1 MTTVSVKVR
10 RAGRII
16 ATIERPLRKA
26 SGGPAVAYQRR
37 IWRLIDGHIDVDG
50 PSLENEPFR
59 PMGSAPPAAPASP
72 AAPVVPAPAAEPVPV
87 QPADFPVIP
96 EADDSAVR
104 AGIVAAPA
112 SARQLVEAGPGT
124 GKTEL
129 AARRLASLL
138 RTELSAGQILVLS
151 FSRSAVRTLSNR
163 LAAMDHADARVVE
176 DLKHL
181 SVRTFDSWSFRMLRL
196 MGEQPRALL
205 SRTHDQN
212 IAALTE
218 LAAGPRREDLRAFIG
233 DRRHIIVD
241 EFQDLPGVRGDLVL
255 ALLAL
260 LSPPE
265 RDGCGFTILGDPAQA
280 IYAFA
285 RGTRR
290 DGTPYPSPAEYWRE
304 VCQLYGDGL
313 VQQSLTRN
321 YRATPS
327 LARMSAG
334 LRSVLLGD
342 QPDAM
347 KLQAMLGAVASL
359 PVPPQPL
366 GPASLEAGNGESR
379 AILTRTNGEA
389 VRVLQQLLGMSNDP
403 PAAPVRL
410 HAGSHATLPPVWI
423 GALLRRFRSTSLPRS
438 QFDRIYVHLAASW
451 GPETCS
457 RLGLPGQDI
466 AWARLARAS
475 GAADDALALDTA
487 ELRTRL
493 AWPDAFPDD
502 QPLMDDAIIVTTVHQ
517 SKGMEFDVVT
527 LLEPAPAAA
536 DGEEDDGEGDSHGK
550 GFPAGA
556 DDGEQ
561 ASVVYVSMTRAARH
575 LERASHD
582 QIHKPP
588 RRREFA
594 DGRRRLC
601 FRNQRWVN
609 LEMGLR
615 GDVDPLG
622 FADPGLF
629 GSAEAVEE
637 LQAFLLA
644 EARQLEGRKVM
655 LRKTLAD
662 GHAEWHIHLQ
672 EENRAGRLIGRT
684 ANQLSVDL
692 LQLLHKRG
700 FRLPPVIMNLRISS
714 VGTIS
719 SDSLTQ
725 LGEPERT
732 SGFWLGVGLFGTGDF
747 QPRKEARK

>member
-1 MTTVSVKVR
+1 MATVSVKVR
-10 RAGRII
+10 KAGRVI

-37 IWRLIDGHIDVDG
+37 IWRLTDGHIDVDG

-59 PMGSAPPAAPASP
+59 PMGSSAPA
-72 AAPVVPAPAAEPVPV
+72 VPAPVAEHVPV
-87 QPADFPVIP
+87 QLSDLPVTP
-96 EADDSAVR
+96 EIDDSAIR
-104 AGIVAAPA
+104 AAIVAAPA

-138 RTELSAGQILVLS
+138 RTELSAGHILVLS
-151 FSRSAVRTLSNR
+151 FSRSAVRTLSRR
-163 LAAMDHADARVVE
+163 LAAMDHVDARVVE
-176 DLKHL
+176 DMRHL

-196 MGEQPRALL
+196 MGEQPRTLL

-212 IAALTE
+212 IAALTD

-265 RDGCGFTILGDPAQA
+265 SDGCGFTILGDPAQA

-285 RGTRR
+285 RGQRR

-304 VCQLYGDGL
+304 VSQLYGDGL
-313 VQQSLTRN
+313 LQQSLTRN

-327 LARMSAG
+327 LAHLSSG

-342 QPDAM
+342 QPDAL
-347 KLQAMLGAVASL
+347 KLQVMLDAVASL

-389 VRVLQQLLGMSNDP
+389 VRVLQQLFGMSNDP
-403 PAAPVRL
+403 PVAPIRL

-423 GALLRRFRSTSLPRS
+423 GALLRRLRSTSLPRS
-438 QFDRIYVHLAASW
+438 QFDRIYGHLAAAW

-475 GAADDALALDTA
+475 GAADDALAVDTA

-502 QPLMDDAIIVTTVHQ
+502 QPLMDDGIIVTTVHQ

-527 LLEPAPAAA
+527 LLEPAPADA
-536 DGEEDDGEGDSHGK
+536 DAEDDDGERGNEK
-550 GFPAGA
+550 NAAAGA
-556 DDGEQ
+556 DEGEQ

-588 RRREFA
+588 RRRPFV

-601 FRNQRWVN
+601 FRNMQWVN

-622 FADPGLF
+622 FADPVLL
-629 GSAEAVEE
+629 GSAEAVED

-655 LRKTLAD
+655 LRKILAD
-662 GHAEWHIHLQ
+662 GNAEWHIHLQ
-672 EENRAGRLIGRT
+672 EERRAGRLIGRT

-692 LQLLHKRG
+692 LHLLHKRG

-747 QPRKEARK
+747 RPRKEGKK